1 MFSAV
6 DTIFRQYR
14 SSNRE
19 IVHSTLIWSK
29 VRFLILL
36 LRPLSN
42 KCVTFF
48 SKGGVTRHGKTAVS
62 HFSYNKIG
70 ISRITK
76 KLTFFARII
85 NLTIIK
91 YFSQSNALFLILII
105 RHHWP
110 LRKGNLVICLYIHAL
125 FLALWAHVSKAT
137 VIGLAQEWRF
147 GNVIQF
153 VTQLLKFVLKISL
166 KVYHC
171 FYSLSHFSYNQ
182 NHSSLR
188 INETL
193 DSHFT
198 DYYFQYKGS
207 RQ

>member
-48 SKGGVTRHGKTAVS
+48 SKGGITRHGKTAVS

-110 LRKGNLVICLYIHAL
+110 LRKGNLVICLHAL

-166 KVYHC
+166 KVYYC
-171 FYSLSHFSYNQ
+171 CYSSSHFSCNP
-182 NHSSLR
+182 NH
-188 INETL
+188 T
-193 DSHFT
+193 
-198 DYYFQYKGS
+198 S
-207 RQ
+207 RWIK